1 MSRAM
6 RNQRRLI
13 FVGQK
18 ILIPI
23 SVVNS
28 KQEDNGCP
36 GPGAVT
42 GTTPVSVAP
51 PSLEPVCRAESGQG
65 ARDTAACHCASN
77 EILHLT

>member
-36 GPGAVT
+36 GAVT

-51 PSLEPVCRAESGQG
+51 PSLEPVCRAESGQEDRG
-65 ARDTAACHCASN
+65 LETPPRV
-77 EILHLT
+77 IVPLMRFFI